1 MTTAT
6 NISTLKRQKVYAL
19 VTLETVPLISKAY
32 DAKGKIGIFVS
43 GNFIMNLVW
52 VVLLVFCNACSSDGG
67 VSNNVSKRP
76 DVVNIGSILT
86 FESVI
91 GRVAKVAME
100 AAIEDVNSNPAVL
113 AGTKLKLTM
122 HDSNFSGFFSIIEAL
137 RFMEGDT
144 VGIIGPQS
152 SVMAHVISHVANE
165 LHVPLLS
172 FSATDPTLSS
182 LQYPF
187 FVRTTQ
193 NDLFQMAAIADIV
206 KYYEWREV
214 IAIYVDDDHGR
225 NGIAALG
232 DQLAARRCKI
242 SYKAPLNPQAS
253 QADIR
258 DVLVKVALLE
268 SRIFVIHCY
277 AGWGL
282 DVLALAQYLGMM
294 DTGYVWIATNW
305 LSTKL
310 DTDASLPP
318 EAINNIQGLITLR
331 MYTPDSE
338 LKRNF
343 VSRWSNLT
351 GKEPASGPMGLNSYG
366 LYAYDTVWLLAHA
379 IAAFFS
385 QGGNISFSKD
395 SRLNELHGGSLNLSA
410 MSIFNG
416 GNLLLDNILQVNMT
430 GVTGLYKFASDRNI
444 IRPAFEVINVIGL
457 GARKIG
463 YWSNYSGLSVVPPET
478 LYMKPPDA
486 FMPTQQ
492 LYGVIWPGQTTQKP
506 RGWVFPQKGR
516 QLRIGVPNRV
526 SYLEFIAVGPGT
538 DMVKGYCIDV
548 FTAALNLLPYA
559 VPYQFF
565 PFGDGRNNP
574 SCTEIVR
581 LMTADVY
588 DAVVGDV
595 AIITN
600 RTKMAD
606 FTQPYIESGL
616 AVVAPI
622 RKLNSSTWA
631 FLRPLSYRMWC
642 VTGVFF
648 LMVGA
653 VVWILEHRLNDDFRG
668 PPRRQIVTIL
678 WFSFSTLFFAHRE
691 NTVSTLGRFVLVI
704 WLFVVLIINSSYT
717 ASLTS
722 ILTVQQLSSP
732 IKGIE
737 SLAASNDPIG
747 YQQGSFARNYLMD
760 EYNIH
765 ESRLIPLNTPEDYEK
780 ALKDGP
786 KNGGVAAVVDERA
799 YLELFLSSRCEFT
812 IVGQEFTK
820 SGWGFAFPRDSPLA
834 VDMSTAILKLS
845 ENGELQ
851 RIHDKWLMRSAC
863 SSQGAKLAVHR
874 LQLKSFSGLFLI
886 CGVACSLA
894 LLVYFIVMLRQFT
907 RHYTESESSGQSS
920 RSGRVQ
926 TFLSFADEKEES
938 VKSRS
943 KQRRLEGASI
953 RGIDEDASMD
963 GSVRIRTEIPSN
975 GGVGLELES
984 AKATQS
990 FTS

>member
-1 MTTAT
+1 
-6 NISTLKRQKVYAL
+6 
-19 VTLETVPLISKAY
+19 
-32 DAKGKIGIFVS
+32 
-43 GNFIMNLVW
+43 MNLVW
-52 VVLLVFCNACSSDGG
+52 LLLLVFPNACSSDGE
-67 VSNNVSKRP
+67 VSINVSKRP
-76 DVVNIGSILT
+76 DVVNLGSIFT
-86 FESVI
+86 FES
-91 GRVAKVAME
+91 
-100 AAIEDVNSNPAVL
+100 
-113 AGTKLKLTM
+113 
-122 HDSNFSGFFSIIEAL
+122 
-137 RFMEGDT
+137 MEGDT
-144 VGIIGPQS
+144 VAIIGPQS
-152 SVMAHVISHVANE
+152 SVTAHMISNVAND

-232 DQLAARRCKI
+232 DQLVARRCKI

-258 DVLVKVALLE
+258 DVLVRVALLE
-268 SRIFVIHCY
+268 SRIFVVHSY

-282 DVLALAQYLGMM
+282 DVLALAKNLGMM

-351 GKEPASGPMGLNSYG
+351 NKETASGPMGLNSYG

-379 IAAFFS
+379 IDAFFS
-385 QGGNISFSKD
+385 QGGSISFSND
-395 SRLNELHGGSLNLSA
+395 SRLNELYGGSLNLNVV
-410 MSIFNG
+410 SIFNG

-444 IRPAFEVINVIGL
+444 IRPAFEVINVIGT
-457 GARKIG
+457 GVSKIG

-486 FMPTQQ
+486 FMSSQQ

-506 RGWVFPQKGR
+506 RGWVFPQNGR
-516 QLRIGVPNRV
+516 QLRIGVPNRI
-526 SYLEFIAVGPGT
+526 SYREFVAVGPST
-538 DMVKGYCIDV
+538 DMFKGYCIDV
-548 FTAALNLLPYA
+548 FTAALSLLPYA
-559 VPYQFF
+559 VPYKFF
-565 PFGDGRNNP
+565 PFGDGRNSP
-574 SCTEIVR
+574 SGTELVR
-581 LMTADVY
+581 LMAADVY

-616 AVVAPI
+616 AVVAPV
-622 RKLNSSTWA
+622 RKLSSSTWA
-631 FLRPLSYRMWC
+631 FLRPFTYQMWC
-642 VTGVFF
+642 VTGIFF

-653 VVWILEHRLNDDFRG
+653 VVWILEHRTNDDFRG

-691 NTVSTLGRFVLVI
+691 NIVSTLGRLVLVI

-722 ILTVQQLSSP
+722 ILTVQQLSSL
-732 IKGIE
+732 IEGIE
-737 SLAASNDPIG
+737 SLAASKDPVG

-760 EYNIH
+760 EYKIH
-765 ESRLIPLNTPEDYEK
+765 KSRLIPLNTPEDYEK

-799 YLELFLSSRCEFT
+799 YLELFLSSRCEFS

-863 SSQGAKLAVHR
+863 SSQGAKLAVDR
-874 LQLKSFSGLFLI
+874 LQLKSFSGLFII
-886 CGVACSLA
+886 CGLACSLA
-894 LLVYFIVMLRQFT
+894 LLVYLILMLQKFT
-907 RHYTESESSGQSS
+907 RHKTESESSGQRS
-920 RSGRVQ
+920 RSGRLQ
-926 TFLSFADEKEES
+926 TFLSFVDEKEEP
-938 VKSRS
+938 VKARS
-943 KQRRLEGASI
+943 KQRQLEGASS
-953 RGIDEDASMD
+953 RGTDEYASMD
-963 GSVRIRTEIPSN
+963 GSMRIRTEMPSN
-975 GGVGLELES
+975 VGVGLELEG
-984 AKATQS
+984 AKATQL